1 MLGRDFTDT
10 KAAAE
15 YLTRGQIGI
24 VNQDD
29 LMWPDQ
35 TFYENL
41 KYIGRLKGMNEI
53 EIDS

>member
-24 VNQDD
+24 VYQDD
-29 LMWPDQ
+29 VMWPELTVDQ
-35 TFYENL
+35 NL
-41 KYIGRLKGMNEI
+41 TYIGLLKGME
-53 EIDS
+53 